1 MSRGRKG
8 EDVVDTKTLSGLE
21 LFVGLPD
28 RALAEIAA
36 FSEMKRYAPGEI
48 IFSPERASEWAFLLL
63 RGTVRLTVHA
73 SSLPEPVTLASLETP
88 GQAFGFST
96 VVGQGQHNSSAE
108 AATAVE
114 AVAINGPRF
123 LDYLEKDPEV
133 GFIVMRRVA
142 RAVSRRLATLRRH
155 LLETIID
162 YERPPSTIPEN

>member
-1 MSRGRKG
+1 M
-8 EDVVDTKTLSGLE
+8 VDLKTLAELE

-28 RALAEIAA
+28 RALEAIGAVAEK
-36 FSEMKRYAPGEI
+36 KRYPPGEI

-63 RGTVRLTVHA
+63 QGSVRLTVHA

-96 VVGQGQHNSSAE
+96 VIGQGHHNSSAE
-108 AATAVE
+108 AVTAVE

-133 GFIVMRRVA
+133 GFVVMRRVA
-142 RAVSRRLATLRRH
+142 RALSRRLATLRRH

-162 YERPPSTIPEN
+162 YERPSSTIPEN